1 MSKVVV
7 SRKPSYLGRGVVL
20 SLVLHGGLLLL
31 ANLPS
36 LAARLLPKLPIQ
48 VEFLPPK
55 PKPQP
60 APPPLPSDEPASP
73 KKPPESREVKAGP
86 PRSSPAKPKPAKP
99 AGPPKINDLAGLGP
113 QAIDQD
119 LGVRV
124 LLRMEPLR
132 KSPHRAAVVK
142 LLSAFPDMSVLVAGT
157 QLAGPE
163 ALANLLI
170 DQTQVLLIATADP
183 RDITATVFYALQ
195 APKADVLGKLAGQK
209 GPSWDKRQLQA
220 LGPQLLTFARPE
232 LLGPGPS
239 LPTGAPPSS
248 DAPPA
253 PSVTTEQW
261 QQRLRDKLLAPGP
274 PLNAEILNMNE
285 RVRLG
290 GGLPTPRALRI
301 GISGEDSPSV
311 HVRCELATPADAA
324 KLMAVLPEMK
334 EKLQSRLFW
343 LGLGGLLSQLQL
355 SQQGSA
361 VVLTGKVPGTD
372 ADILL
377 QYLAQLLP
385 PPPPGLG
392 LPPAVPTPAPVGTP
406 APTPPAVGAPSP

>member
-1 MSKVVV
+1 MLKPVSASPIQILRWAFWWNSTEDSPETISEPRIAFAIPPPGSPTGAGIRVSLSKLRISTRGGKITLRVRANVSAGKARLRVEGYSGKKWRLVKVV
-7 SRKPSYLGRGVVL
+7 
-20 SLVLHGGLLLL
+20 
-31 ANLPS
+31 
-36 LAARLLPKLPIQ
+36 
-48 VEFLPPK
+48 
-55 PKPQP
+55 
-60 APPPLPSDEPASP
+60 PLPGSATVTLRFRD
-73 KKPPESREVKAGP
+73 RGY
-86 PRSSPAKPKPAKP
+86 
-99 AGPPKINDLAGLGP
+99 
-113 QAIDQD
+113 

-157 QLAGPE
+157 QLPGPE

-195 APKADVLGKLAGQK
+195 VPKADVLGKLAGQK

-220 LGPQLLTFARPE
+220 LGPQLLTFARPD

-239 LPTGAPPSS
+239 FPTGAPPSS

-261 QQRLRDKLLAPGP
+261 QQRLRDKLLVAGP
-274 PLNAEILNMNE
+274 PLNAEILTMNE

-392 LPPAVPTPAPVGTP
+392 LPPAAPTPAV
-406 APTPPAVGAPSP
+406 APSAGGAPSP